1 MMSYLVRREK
11 FADGTPPPKKP
22 YSAVQFKNKADTLL
36 QGVYGTG
43 KSSNAFLVDLM
54 QKELD
59 KAVTEGVVTMQEGL
73 EFIKSRKK
81 YYDDYLL
88 EKSKT
93 TDGPIG
99 LPQIE
104 ERTELAD
111 GTPIKFDESRV
122 KIPTGEFVGEGRDKS
137 QIFKIKNTKTGS
149 VRYTTTGAGGGTKKL
164 YESIEEV
171 KDAKLKSLPDEFFVQ
186 SETPYKD
193 GIKEVTY
200 KNRKTGKTKVF
211 YKPRVGPNKTTI
223 PGKGAETLKEAQTF
237 VDNYFKENPKQVR
250 VRDPEKKYAAKDK
263 RRNVTK
269 KTKQAEAR
277 FTKDKGT
284 LGLGKE
290 LENAHTANIF
300 QAKKLGV
307 EYPTD
312 ALSPQTTKQNQVY
325 AEILNEELK
334 PLYKEQIKLK
344 KAFDQTPS
352 KEISALINKNNTA
365 IQNLVASGGKQG
377 EKAAN
382 LLRGWNVDVV
392 TGEVY
397 LPEGGFNTLKAVD
410 RGMTDT
416 TLQNLKA
423 RTTDDVV
430 ARANYEELLKEM
442 KGKKIPVPEKSKTR
456 DMFKKAF
463 NVGKMV
469 SKPIIRAVSPFIP
482 IVGTA
487 GTLMGAAD
495 VAEASTFTKKPD
507 DLGIAY
513 LAGPEVAKKYGEFKE
528 SVRGK
533 SDEFEEFVP

>member
-1 MMSYLVRREK
+1 MMAYLTRREK
-11 FADGTPPPKKP
+11 FADGSPPPKKP

-59 KAVTEGVVTMQEGL
+59 KAVEEGVVTMQEGL

-81 YYDDYLL
+81 YYDDYLK
-88 EKSKT
+88 EQSKT

-104 ERTELAD
+104 ERTEFKKGNRNPGFKGERYSFPKGEANP
-111 GTPIKFDESRV
+111 GVKENIEKINREKKIIFDEKKSRAKELLNKGYSKAKASQIINAEYGGTRNPKSGAAKYV
-122 KIPTGEFVGEGRDKS
+122 TEAASELEKTGFKIPHGN
-137 QIFKIKNTKTGS
+137 IN
-149 VRYTTTGAGGGTKKL
+149 
-164 YESIEEV
+164 
-171 KDAKLKSLPDEFFVQ
+171 PD
-186 SETPYKD
+186 STSKAD
-193 GIKEVTY
+193 
-200 KNRKTGKTKVF
+200 
-211 YKPRVGPNKTTI
+211 
-223 PGKGAETLKEAQTF
+223 
-237 VDNYFKENPKQVR
+237 
-250 VRDPEKKYAAKDK
+250 AAKK
-263 RRNVTK
+263 RTNVTK
-269 KTKQAEAR
+269 KTKQAENR
-277 FTKDKGT
+277 FMRDKGS

-300 QAKKLGV
+300 QAKALGV

-312 ALSPQTTKQNQVY
+312 ALAPQTSKQNQVY
-325 AEILNEELK
+325 AEILNDELK
-334 PLYKEQIKLK
+334 PLYKEQLKLK
-344 KAFDQTPS
+344 KAFDQTPT
-352 KEISALINKNNTA
+352 KEISALIDKNNTA

-377 EKAAN
+377 KKAAN

-423 RTTDDVV
+423 KTPDDVV
-430 ARANYEELLKEM
+430 ARANYAELLKEM
-442 KGKKIPVPEKSKTR
+442 KGKQIPIPEKSKTR
-456 DMFKKAF
+456 DMFKNAF
-463 NVGKMV
+463 KVGKMV

-495 VAEASTFTKKPD
+495 VAEASTFTQKPD
-507 DLGIAY
+507 ELATAY
-513 LAGPEVAKKYGEFKE
+513 LFGPEGAKGLASLKDK
-528 SVRGK
+528 VRGK
-533 SDEFEEFVP
+533 SDEFEEYIP

>member
-59 KAVTEGVVTMQEGL
+59 KAVEEGVVTMQEGL
-73 EFIKSRKK
+73 KFIKSRKK

-93 TDGPIG
+93 TDEPIG
-99 LPQIE
+99 LPEVE
-104 ERTELAD
+104 ERTELKNGSEEALKKINEAGAKRVTD
-111 GTPIKFDESRV
+111 KVERFKELVKLDKTPNEAKKIVIEEFDLQRGKSTGTPKWMTRGKSELIEEGVKFTESKRGPE
-122 KIPTGEFVGEGRDKS
+122 PTG
-137 QIFKIKNTKTGS
+137 
-149 VRYTTTGAGGGTKKL
+149 
-164 YESIEEV
+164 
-171 KDAKLKSLPDEFFVQ
+171 DAKSKAAEKRKIV
-186 SETPYKD
+186 TKD
-193 GIKEVTY
+193 TDAAFE
-200 KNRKTGKTKVF
+200 R
-211 YKPRVGPNKTTI
+211 
-223 PGKGAETLKEAQTF
+223 
-237 VDNYFKENPKQVR
+237 FK
-250 VRDPEKKYAAKDK
+250 KDK
-263 RRNVTK
+263 QK
-269 KTKQAEAR
+269 FK
-277 FTKDKGT
+277 FKDV
-284 LGLGKE
+284 
-290 LENAHTANIF
+290 ENAHTANIF
-300 QAKKLGV
+300 QAKALGV
-307 EYPTD
+307 DYPTD
-312 ALSPQTTKQNQVY
+312 AIAPQTSKQNQVY
-325 AEILNEELK
+325 AEILNDELK
-334 PLYKEQIKLK
+334 PLYKEQLKLK
-344 KAFDQTPS
+344 KAFDQTPT

-377 EKAAN
+377 KKAAN

-423 RTTDDVV
+423 KTADDVV

-456 DMFKKAF
+456 DMFNKAF
-463 NVGKMV
+463 KVGKMV

-513 LAGPEVAKKYGEFKE
+513 LAGPEVAKKYGEFKD